1 MSPNDC
7 ALQLTGQL
15 KQIPLSLRSQLA
27 DRHSHYEISPSRCGN
42 IPSARARIH
51 ISSRSDRPEFTCS
64 RRNRPAAAS
73 GTPIA
78 FLTSGRCRASP
89 DLNYMIG
96 FKHILCPT
104 DLTPESD
111 AALRY
116 AVALAGAYEAKLTVC
131 HCAEEPSPVDET
143 ARGKF
148 GKRVESCVRRWTG
161 VGHCP
166 PADFEGIAIEGN
178 PGEAIV
184 KTAAERRVDL
194 IVMRSRRRPVAAALI
209 GSVTEAVCRTAPC
222 PVLVTHP
229 DEREWAGLTSCDID
243 LRKILVAQDFSSE
256 SELALQLAISLAQEY
271 QTELHLLHVL
281 PVAHAP
287 VAADLPPGVEFD
299 FHRAARALQRS
310 IPDEAYL
317 WCKVVQAVKCGQP
330 YREILSYAEENE
342 IDLICMGVHGA
353 GFAMRAL
360 FGSNTDRVLRQAP
373 CPALIARPLK
383 PASANN
389 GWKED
394 SSRERAA

>member
-1 MSPNDC
+1 
-7 ALQLTGQL
+7 LLIYQLG
-15 KQIPLSLRSQLA
+15 
-27 DRHSHYEISPSRCGN
+27 GVG
-42 IPSARARIH
+42 
-51 ISSRSDRPEFTCS
+51 
-64 RRNRPAAAS
+64 AAA
-73 GTPIA
+73 
-78 FLTSGRCRASP
+78 

-131 HCAEEPSPVDET
+131 HCAEAPSPVDET
-143 ARGKF
+143 AHVKF
-148 GKRVESCVRRWTG
+148 RKRVESCIRQWTG

-166 PADFEGIAIEGN
+166 PADYEGVVIEGD
-178 PGEAIV
+178 PDEAIV

-194 IVMRSRRRPVAAALI
+194 IVMRSRRRPIAAALL

-229 DEREWAGLTSCDID
+229 NEREWAGLTSCEID
-243 LRKILVAQDFSSE
+243 LRKILVAQDFSIE

-281 PVAHAP
+281 PVALAP

-299 FHRAARALQRS
+299 FHRAAQALQRS
-310 IPDEAYL
+310 IPDEVYL
-317 WCKVVQAVKCGQP
+317 WSKVVQAVNCGQP

-383 PASANN
+383 PAFVNN
-389 GWKED
+389 GWKHD
-394 SSRERAA
+394 SPREQTAG

>member
-1 MSPNDC
+1 
-7 ALQLTGQL
+7 
-15 KQIPLSLRSQLA
+15 
-27 DRHSHYEISPSRCGN
+27 
-42 IPSARARIH
+42 
-51 ISSRSDRPEFTCS
+51 
-64 RRNRPAAAS
+64 
-73 GTPIA
+73 
-78 FLTSGRCRASP
+78 
-89 DLNYMIG
+89 MIG
-96 FKHILCPT
+96 FEHILCPT

-131 HCAEEPSPVDET
+131 HCAEATAPVDGTMRE
-143 ARGKF
+143 KF
-148 GKRVESCVRRWTG
+148 RKRVESCVRQWTG

-166 PADFEGIAIEGN
+166 PADFEGIVIEGN
-178 PGEAIV
+178 PAETIV

-194 IVMRSRRRPVAAALI
+194 IVMRSRRRPMAAAIL

-229 DEREWAGLTSCDID
+229 DEREWAGLTSCEID
-243 LRKILVAQDFSSE
+243 LRKILVAQDFSIE

-281 PVAHAP
+281 PVAPAP
-287 VAADLPPGVEFD
+287 AVVDLPPGVESD
-299 FHRAARALQRS
+299 FHRAAQTLQRS
-310 IPDEAYL
+310 IPDEVYL
-317 WCKVVQAVKCGQP
+317 WCKIVQAVKCGQP

-383 PASANN
+383 PTFGANGRKN
-389 GWKED
+389 GLP
-394 SSRERAA
+394 REQIVG

>member
-1 MSPNDC
+1 M
-7 ALQLTGQL
+7 
-15 KQIPLSLRSQLA
+15 IPCKIGMRRPQARSLLIRQS
-27 DRHSHYEISPSRCGN
+27 GGVGG
-42 IPSARARIH
+42 
-51 ISSRSDRPEFTCS
+51 
-64 RRNRPAAAS
+64 AA
-73 GTPIA
+73 
-78 FLTSGRCRASP
+78 
-89 DLNYMIG
+89 DLNCMIG

-116 AVALAGAYEAKLTVC
+116 AVALAAAYEAKLTVC
-131 HCAEEPSPVDET
+131 HCAEATAPVDGTMRE
-143 ARGKF
+143 KF
-148 GKRVESCVRRWTG
+148 RERVESCVRRWTG

-166 PADFEGIAIEGN
+166 PADYEGIVIEGN

-194 IVMRSRRRPVAAALI
+194 IVMRSRRRPVAAALL
-209 GSVTEAVCRTAPC
+209 GSVTEAVCGTAPC
-222 PVLVTHP
+222 PALVTHP
-229 DEREWAGLTSCDID
+229 DEREWAGFTSCDID
-243 LRKILVAQDFSSE
+243 LRRILVAQDFSIE

-271 QTELHLLHVL
+271 QAELHLLHVL
-281 PVAHAP
+281 PVALAP
-287 VAADLPPGVEFD
+287 TAAGLPQGMESD

-310 IPDEAYL
+310 IPDEVYL
-317 WCKVVQAVKCGQP
+317 WRRVVQAVKCGQP

-383 PASANN
+383 PAFINT
-389 GWKED
+389 GWKNVLL
-394 SSRERAA
+394 REQIVG

>member
-1 MSPNDC
+1 
-7 ALQLTGQL
+7 
-15 KQIPLSLRSQLA
+15 
-27 DRHSHYEISPSRCGN
+27 
-42 IPSARARIH
+42 
-51 ISSRSDRPEFTCS
+51 
-64 RRNRPAAAS
+64 
-73 GTPIA
+73 
-78 FLTSGRCRASP
+78 
-89 DLNYMIG
+89 MIG

-116 AVALAGAYEAKLTVC
+116 AVALAGAYEAKLTLC
-131 HCAEEPSPVDET
+131 HCAEAPSPADEI
-143 ARGKF
+143 AHGKF
-148 GKRVESCVRRWTG
+148 GKRVESCVRQWTG

-166 PADFEGIAIEGN
+166 PADFEGIVIEGN
-178 PGEAIV
+178 PVDAIV

-194 IVMRSRRRPVAAALI
+194 IVMRSRRRPIAAALL
-209 GSVTEAVCRTAPC
+209 GSATEAVCRTAPC

-229 DEREWAGLTSCDID
+229 DEREWAGLTSCEID
-243 LRKILVAQDFSSE
+243 LRKILIAQDFSIE

-281 PVAHAP
+281 QVSIVP
-287 VAADLPPGVEFD
+287 VAADPPPGLESD
-299 FHRAARALQRS
+299 FHRAAIALRRS
-310 IPDEAYL
+310 IPDEVYL
-317 WCKVVQAVKCGQP
+317 WCKVVQSVKCGQP

-383 PASANN
+383 PAFVNTGRKN
-389 GWKED
+389 D
-394 SSRERAA
+394 LPRERTAG

>member
-1 MSPNDC
+1 
-7 ALQLTGQL
+7 
-15 KQIPLSLRSQLA
+15 
-27 DRHSHYEISPSRCGN
+27 
-42 IPSARARIH
+42 
-51 ISSRSDRPEFTCS
+51 
-64 RRNRPAAAS
+64 
-73 GTPIA
+73 
-78 FLTSGRCRASP
+78 
-89 DLNYMIG
+89 MIG

-131 HCAEEPSPVDET
+131 YCAEASSPADET
-143 ARGKF
+143 SHEKF

-166 PADFEGIAIEGN
+166 PADFEGIVIEGN
-178 PGEAIV
+178 PSEAIS
-184 KTAAERRVDL
+184 KTAAERHVDL
-194 IVMRSRRRPVAAALI
+194 IVMRSRRRPLAAALL

-229 DEREWAGLTSCDID
+229 DEREWAGLTSCEID
-243 LRKILVAQDFSSE
+243 LRKILVAQDFSIE
-256 SELALQLAISLAQEY
+256 SELAMQLAISLAQEY

-281 PVAHAP
+281 PVVLAP
-287 VAADLPPGVEFD
+287 VAADLPPGVESD
-299 FHRAARALQRS
+299 FHLAAQALQRS

-317 WCKVVQAVKCGQP
+317 WCKVVQTVNCGQP

-353 GFAMRAL
+353 GFSMRAL

-373 CPALIARPLK
+373 CPTLIARPLK
-383 PASANN
+383 PASTNN
-389 GWKED
+389 GWKDD
-394 SSRERAA
+394 SSRERTAA

>member
-1 MSPNDC
+1 
-7 ALQLTGQL
+7 L
-15 KQIPLSLRSQLA
+15 LSRQSGGAGA
-27 DRHSHYEISPSRCGN
+27 DAG
-42 IPSARARIH
+42 
-51 ISSRSDRPEFTCS
+51 
-64 RRNRPAAAS
+64 
-73 GTPIA
+73 
-78 FLTSGRCRASP
+78 
-89 DLNYMIG
+89 LNYMIG

-131 HCAEEPSPVDET
+131 HCSEASSPVDET
-143 ARGKF
+143 MRGKF
-148 GKRVESCVRRWTG
+148 RKRVESCVRQWTG

-166 PADFEGIAIEGN
+166 PADFEGIVVEGH
-178 PGEAIV
+178 PTEAIV
-184 KTAAERRVDL
+184 KMATERRVDL
-194 IVMRSRRRPVAAALI
+194 IVMRSRRRPVAAALL

-222 PVLVTHP
+222 PVLITHP
-229 DEREWAGLTSCDID
+229 DEREWAGLTSCEID
-243 LRKILVAQDFSSE
+243 LRKILIAQDFSIE

-281 PVAHAP
+281 PVALAP
-287 VAADLPPGVEFD
+287 TAAGLP
-299 FHRAARALQRS
+299 Q
-310 IPDEAYL
+310 
-317 WCKVVQAVKCGQP
+317 VVQAVKCGQP

-383 PASANN
+383 PASINN
-389 GWKED
+389 GWKND
-394 SSRERAA
+394 LPRERTAG